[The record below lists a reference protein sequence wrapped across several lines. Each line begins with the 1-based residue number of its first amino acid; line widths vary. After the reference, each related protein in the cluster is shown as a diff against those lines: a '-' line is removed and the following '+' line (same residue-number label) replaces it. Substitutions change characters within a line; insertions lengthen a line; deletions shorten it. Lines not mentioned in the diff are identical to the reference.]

1 MENRMK
7 SRRAFTLIELL
18 VVIAIIAILAS
29 MLLPALSKAREKA
42 RQINCTSNLKQIG
55 LAAIMY
61 TNDYGRHARCQQ
73 NSVTNTAANSH
84 FVMLNKY
91 INANGVWC
99 CPSVGSQRDIDP
111 PYTTY
116 FSNGVVFWLSLS
128 ESQIKK
134 PSETMLFWEYSGG
147 VVDSSYCRPYGSSSS
162 SSDWANAFTN
172 RNPHNEGNNFLWGD
186 GHVDWVRLAQ
196 ISNTMF
202 LLSPA
207 GQVTTGCSVNLNP

>member
-1 MENRMK
+1 MK
-7 SRRAFTLIELL
+7 PRNAFTLIELL

-61 TNDYGRHARCQQ
+61 TNDYGRHARCQRT
-73 NSVTNTAANSH
+73 NVVNTAANSH
-84 FVMLNKY
+84 FAMLNKY

-99 CPSVGSQRDIDP
+99 CPSVSSQRDIDP

-116 FSNGVVFWLSLS
+116 FSNGVVFWLSLT

-134 PSETMLFWEYSGG
+134 PTETMLFWEYAAGPLT
-147 VVDSSYCRPYGSSSS
+147 DSYCRPYGTSSTST
-162 SSDWANAFTN
+162 DWANSFSN
-172 RNPHNEGNNFLWGD
+172 RGPHNEGANMLWAD
-186 GHVDWVRLAQ
+186 GHVAWLRVAQ
-196 ISNTMF
+196 MRNSMF
-202 LLSPA
+202 LLTPD
-207 GQVTTGCSVNLNP
+207 GQVASGCSVKLN